1 MIQEAD
7 QTTSCDINV
16 SINDINVSV
25 VLCGADFVTGHLK
38 CDRCFFSS
46 RPEPKKS
53 DAWSGDQAGADLPQP
68 SEHQW
73 FAAATIWLLSKFSNR
88 IMVVCWL
95 FVISSICIIYI
106 AHVYWP
112 ILAIITFTNHHEQIR
127 PTLNPTNHL
136 VLAQDGRRSELH
148 TGPLTAPMKWGW
160 PSSRLGWLAAKMFSD
175 GVVN

>member
-1 MIQEAD
+1 MWCWFRYRALEVR
-7 QTTSCDINV
+7 SM
-16 SINDINVSV
+16 
-25 VLCGADFVTGHLK
+25 F
-38 CDRCFFSS
+38 FFSS

-88 IMVVCWL
+88 IMVVCSL

-106 AHVYWP
+106 YSTC
-112 ILAIITFTNHHEQIR
+112 ILANIGHYHHHEQIR

-160 PSSRLGWLAAKMFSD
+160 PSSRLGWLAAKSAKNED

>member
-1 MIQEAD
+1 MWCWFRYRALEVR
-7 QTTSCDINV
+7 SM
-16 SINDINVSV
+16 
-25 VLCGADFVTGHLK
+25 F
-38 CDRCFFSS
+38 FFSS

-88 IMVVCWL
+88 IMVVCSL

-106 AHVYWP
+106 AHIYWP

-160 PSSRLGWLAAKMFSD
+160 PSSRLGWLAAKSAKNED

>member
-1 MIQEAD
+1 MWCWFRYRALEVR
-7 QTTSCDINV
+7 SM
-16 SINDINVSV
+16 
-25 VLCGADFVTGHLK
+25 
-38 CDRCFFSS
+38 FFFFQQARAKEKRRMVRGSS
-46 RPEPKKS
+46 GS
-53 DAWSGDQAGADLPQP
+53 WP
-68 SEHQW
+68 STAQW
-73 FAAATIWLLSKFSNR
+73 TP
-88 IMVVCWL
+88 VVCGCDNMASLKILKPNHGSL
-95 FVISSICIIYI
+95 FTIRNQFCMYYIYIYI

-160 PSSRLGWLAAKMFSD
+160 PSSRLGWLAAKSAKNED